1 MQIYCR
7 KCNLHKNASSSG
19 HAAATRSFVRSCLH
33 AFIQPLLPFV
43 HPSVPHEAT
52 SIRSIIGR
60 HTSHQHHKSPS
71 HGIARATCIEG
82 GVRSGALRIIMK
94 IILRKWQFYTT
105 HDSRRLKIHYVW
117 ENIQLD
123 AKKEN
128 NGKQETKDSGINNE
142 TSMMLII
149 IWLLVYRFLLCP
161 SIPAVQQHPSNH
173 GTKYK

>member
-19 HAAATRSFVRSCLH
+19 HAAATRSFFRSCLH
-33 AFIQPLLPFV
+33 AFIQQLLPFV

-52 SIRSIIGR
+52 SIIGR
-60 HTSHQHHKSPS
+60 HTSHQHHTVSKSRYS
-71 HGIARATCIEG
+71 TGNMYRGWGEEWSTSDNNENNLAKMT
-82 GVRSGALRIIMK
+82 
-94 IILRKWQFYTT
+94 ILYYTRFT
-105 HDSRRLKIHYVW
+105 TTQDSLCLGKYTIGHK
-117 ENIQLD
+117 
-123 AKKEN
+123 KKEN

-149 IWLLVYRFLLCP
+149 IWLLVYRCLLCP

>member
-60 HTSHQHHKSPS
+60 HTSHQHHTVSKSRYS
-71 HGIARATCIEG
+71 TGNMHRGWGEEWST
-82 GVRSGALRIIMK
+82 S
-94 IILRKWQFYTT
+94 
-105 HDSRRLKIHYVW
+105 D
-117 ENIQLD
+117 NN
-123 AKKEN
+123 EN
-128 NGKQETKDSGINNE
+128 NLAKMTILYYTRFTTTQDSLCLGKYTIGRKKRKQWQTRN
-142 TSMMLII
+142 
-149 IWLLVYRFLLCP
+149 
-161 SIPAVQQHPSNH
+161 
-173 GTKYK
+173 

>member
-19 HAAATRSFVRSCLH
+19 HAAATRSFVLAFMHSFSRSFLSAIHPCHMKPPASKASLGATLH
-33 AFIQPLLPFV
+33 INTTQ
-43 HPSVPHEAT
+43 
-52 SIRSIIGR
+52 
-60 HTSHQHHKSPS
+60 SPS
-71 HGIARATCIEG
+71 HGIAPATCIEG
-82 GVRSGALRIIMK
+82 GVRSGVLRIIMK